1 MPVPSFANCAPERA
15 ARRIVESYEMS
26 FALLILMAVVVVALV
41 LLAERHGD
49 PGLLEREYRPKT
61 DASKKSSAKQ

>member
-1 MPVPSFANCAPERA
+1 M
-15 ARRIVESYEMS
+15 Y

-49 PGLLEREYRPKT
+49 PGLLEREYRPET